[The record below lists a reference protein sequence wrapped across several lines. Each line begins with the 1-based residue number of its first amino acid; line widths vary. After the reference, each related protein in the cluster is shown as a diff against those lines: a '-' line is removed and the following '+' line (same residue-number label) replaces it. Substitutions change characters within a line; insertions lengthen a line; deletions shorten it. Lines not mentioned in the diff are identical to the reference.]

1 MKVQFVVRYV
11 NGLKDTIVE
20 VDSTDPAVKGL
31 TAQRVRSE
39 IRKEHPE
46 LSTKRLKL
54 LHNGRVL
61 SSQNDFSKEIQYLQD
76 GEEGPVRI
84 YFHCIV
90 GEDLTKDELAK
101 EASLDQQPVKSTSE
115 APKGFNRLLSQGFSE
130 TDIEELRQQ
139 FLSLHGRSLPP
150 NATREQVQQLEDRW
164 IDSTV
169 GHDIDE
175 FPANIR
181 FDQPT
186 GNTDPDAD
194 EGGAGT
200 VTGNTA
206 NTRHQMIRRNL
217 QAYKDLFIGVCVG
230 FALGGLAIVLLFLE
244 VGGVF
249 SKKTRMAIVSGV
261 IVNISFG
268 ILRNWGGE

>member
-20 VDSTDPAVKGL
+20 VDSNDPIVKIL
-31 TAQRVRSE
+31 TAQRMRNE

-46 LSTKRLKL
+46 LSMKRLKL

-61 SSQNDFSKEIQYLQD
+61 SSYNDFSREIQYLQE
-76 GEEGPVRI
+76 GNEGPVKI
-84 YFHCIV
+84 YFHCII
-90 GEDLTKDELAK
+90 GENLTEDELKK
-101 EASLDQQPVKSTSE
+101 EASLDQQPSKSTSE

-130 TDIEELRQQ
+130 ADIEELRQQ
-139 FLSLHGRSLPP
+139 FFSLHGRSLPP
-150 NATREQVQQLEDRW
+150 NATQEQVQELEDRW

-175 FPANIR
+175 FPANVR

-186 GNTDPDAD
+186 GNTDADAG
-194 EGGAGT
+194 EGTTSTDIGS
-200 VTGNTA
+200 TA
-206 NTRHQMIRRNL
+206 DTRHQMIRRNL
-217 QAYKDLFIGVCVG
+217 EAHKDLFFGVCVG
-230 FALGGLAIVLLFLE
+230 FALGALAIVLLFLE

-249 SKKTRMAIVSGV
+249 SKKTRMAIISGV